1 MRVIPAIDLLHGK
14 CVRLTQGHYQDS
26 KIYADDP
33 LEVAKAFEGAGL
45 RYLHLVDLE
54 GARSHHVVHYKI
66 LEKIATRTSLIID
79 FGGGIKSDLDVRIA
93 LESGAAQITAGS
105 LAVTNTAL
113 FLAWLEELGPDV
125 LLLGADAKDRKIA
138 VSGWTEMSDHDIIEW
153 IRFFEEKGIRN
164 VVCTDISKDGMLD
177 GPAVGLYADIINASR
192 VNLIASG
199 GIRDLADL
207 DVLKKTG
214 CEGAIIGKALYEGRI
229 SLPDLA
235 GWQFNHI

>member
-14 CVRLTQGHYQDS
+14 CVRLSQGQYQES

-54 GARSHHVVHYKI
+54 GARSQHVVHYKI
-66 LEKIATRTSLIID
+66 LEKIATKTSLIID
-79 FGGGIKSDLDVRIA
+79 FGGGIKSDQDVRIA
-93 LESGAAQITAGS
+93 LESGATQITAGS
-105 LAVTNTAL
+105 LAVTNTPL
-113 FLAWLEELGPDV
+113 FLEWLEKLGPDV
-125 LLLGADAKDRKIA
+125 LLLGADAKDSKIA
-138 VSGWTEMSDHDIIEW
+138 VSGWTEMSDHDVLDW

-164 VVCTDISKDGMLD
+164 VICTDISKDGMLD
-177 GPAVGLYADIINASR
+177 GPAVGLYTDLVKNSR

-199 GIRDLADL
+199 GIRNIHDL
-207 DVLKKTG
+207 DILQKTG
-214 CEGAIIGKALYEGRI
+214 CEGAIIGKALYEERI

-235 GWQFNHI
+235 AWQFNNA

>member
-14 CVRLTQGHYQDS
+14 CVRLTQGQYQDS

-54 GARSHHVVHYKI
+54 GARSQHVVHYKI

-105 LAVTNTAL
+105 LAVTNTPL
-113 FLAWLEELGPDV
+113 FLAWLEELGSDV

-138 VSGWTEMSDHDIIEW
+138 VSGWTEVSDHDIIEW

-177 GPAVGLYADIINASR
+177 GPAVGLYADILNASR

-235 GWQFNHI
+235 GWQFNH

>member
-177 GPAVGLYADIINASR
+177 GPAVGLYADILNASR

>member
-54 GARSHHVVHYKI
+54 GARSQHVVHYKI

-105 LAVTNTAL
+105 LAVTNAAL

-177 GPAVGLYADIINASR
+177 GPAVGLYADILNASR

-235 GWQFNHI
+235 GWQFNH